1 MRTRG
6 GPHRS
11 SALPPWSSLGAILAG
26 LLFAAWGYFHRDD
39 APPYLD
45 AIASALSII
54 VPLLIAIG
62 LAGLYLRRYGRRPTR
77 VGFVLAFAGSGLGV
91 LYHLAVT
98 LGFAD
103 IAERYGYAEG
113 QGWPPQILDWFP
125 WLLLGITLIGIAY
138 VRTVPLREWRFLPLS
153 MGAFGWVYYFSDF
166 GITIQMRTTHVLF
179 GLLFSLSWVLL
190 GYLLWSGRIEAPAK
204 DLPA

>member
-1 MRTRG
+1 
-6 GPHRS
+6 
-11 SALPPWSSLGAILAG
+11 LGAILAG
-26 LLFAAWGYFHRDD
+26 PLFAAWGYFHRGD

-54 VPLLIAIG
+54 VPLLFAIG
-62 LAGLYLRRYGRRPTR
+62 LAGFYLRRPGRRLTW
-77 VGFVLAFAGSGLGV
+77 VGFVLAFASSGLGV

-98 LGFAD
+98 FGFAD

-113 QGWPPQILDWFP
+113 QGWPPQLLDWFP
-125 WLLLGITLIGIAY
+125 WLLLGLTLIGMAY
-138 VRTVPLREWRFLPLS
+138 VQTGPLRKWRFLPLS

-166 GITIQMRTTHVLF
+166 GSTIQMRTTHVLF

-190 GYLLWSGRIEAPAK
+190 GYLLWSGRIEGPAK
-204 DLPA
+204 DLRA